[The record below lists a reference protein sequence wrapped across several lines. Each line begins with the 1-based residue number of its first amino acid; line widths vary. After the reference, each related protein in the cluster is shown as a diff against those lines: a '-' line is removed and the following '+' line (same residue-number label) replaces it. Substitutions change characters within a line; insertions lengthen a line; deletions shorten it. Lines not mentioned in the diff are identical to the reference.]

1 MAMYLAA
8 LDAVRSDLDDGAD
21 PEAVLIKLKE
31 AGLSQVECIRA
42 VVDLGLSNR
51 SEAKKLV
58 HFSRAWSSTR
68 IESEKLHERLE
79 DLADESRKLDRG

>member
-1 MAMYLAA
+1 MAMYLAV
-8 LDAVRSDLDDGAD
+8 LDAVRSDLDEGAD
-21 PEAVLIKLKE
+21 AEAVLIKLKE

-42 VVDLGLSNR
+42 VVDLGLSSR

-68 IESEKLHERLE
+68 IQSEKLHERLE
-79 DLADESRKLDRG
+79 DLADESGELE